1 MRYNLCAKTQMFAFD
16 ENKIYGAKM
25 KQKLDE
31 KATGLTPVR
40 NGKAA
45 GANPAGS
52 KFLSVTVLIKVK
64 VIPNSK
70 FEVLQKINP
79 TNYKLKVKEKAI
91 EGRANIAVINAL
103 SSYFNVKKADI
114 RIIKGAASKD
124 KIIEIAS
131 L

>member
-1 MRYNLCAKTQMFAFD
+1 
-16 ENKIYGAKM
+16 M
-25 KQKLDE
+25 KQNLDE
-31 KATGLTPVR
+31 KARGLTPVR
-40 NGKAA
+40 NMGAA

>member
-1 MRYNLCAKTQMFAFD
+1 
-16 ENKIYGAKM
+16 M
-25 KQKLDE
+25 KQNLDE
-31 KATGLTPVR
+31 KARGLTPVR
-40 NGKAA
+40 NMGAA

-79 TNYKLKVKEKAI
+79 TSYKLKVKEKAI

-114 RIIKGAASKD
+114 RIIKGTASKD